1 MILFLWN
8 FLKAKEFT
16 YKNMQEFE
24 SELEPEEEE
33 EELEFNIPERLVNKL
48 YELSG
53 DSDKYKGLIIACVT
67 EKGCP
72 MIYSRFDSVITEL
85 GLKKATSDYLLKTE
99 NDNEMLEE

>member
-1 MILFLWN
+1 M
-8 FLKAKEFT
+8 E
-16 YKNMQEFE
+16 EFE
-24 SELEPEEEE
+24 PDEQPE
-33 EELEFNIPERLVNKL
+33 FSIPDSLVNKL

-85 GLKKATSDYLLKTE
+85 GLKKAMSDYLLRT
-99 NDNEMLEE
+99 DSDTEMLDE

>member
-1 MILFLWN
+1 
-8 FLKAKEFT
+8 LKAKEFI
-16 YKNMQEFE
+16 YNMEEFE
-24 SELEPEEEE
+24 PDEQPE
-33 EELEFNIPERLVNKL
+33 FSIPDSLVNKL

-85 GLKKATSDYLLKTE
+85 GLKKAMSDYLLRT
-99 NDNEMLEE
+99 DSDTEMLDE

>member
-1 MILFLWN
+1 ME
-8 FLKAKEFT
+8 EF
-16 YKNMQEFE
+16 
-24 SELEPEEEE
+24 EPEEQP
-33 EELEFNIPERLVNKL
+33 EFSIPDSLVNKL

-85 GLKKATSDYLLKTE
+85 GLKKAMSDYLLRT
-99 NDNEMLEE
+99 DSDSEMIDE

>member
-1 MILFLWN
+1 ME
-8 FLKAKEFT
+8 EF
-16 YKNMQEFE
+16 
-24 SELEPEEEE
+24 EPEEQP
-33 EELEFNIPERLVNKL
+33 EFSIPDSLVNKL

-85 GLKKATSDYLLKTE
+85 GLKKAMSDYLVRT
-99 NDNEMLEE
+99 DSDSEMIDE

>member
-1 MILFLWN
+1 ME
-8 FLKAKEFT
+8 EF
-16 YKNMQEFE
+16 
-24 SELEPEEEE
+24 EPEEQP
-33 EELEFNIPERLVNKL
+33 EFSIPDSLVNKL

-85 GLKKATSDYLLKTE
+85 GLKKAMSDYLVRT
-99 NDNEMLEE
+99 NSDSEMIDE

>member
-1 MILFLWN
+1 ME
-8 FLKAKEFT
+8 EF
-16 YKNMQEFE
+16 
-24 SELEPEEEE
+24 EPEEQP
-33 EELEFNIPERLVNKL
+33 EFSIPDSLVNKL

-85 GLKKATSDYLLKTE
+85 GLKKAMSDYLIRT
-99 NDNEMLEE
+99 DSDSEMIDE

>member
-1 MILFLWN
+1 
-8 FLKAKEFT
+8 LKAKEFI
-16 YKNMQEFE
+16 YNMEEFE
-24 SELEPEEEE
+24 PDEQPE
-33 EELEFNIPERLVNKL
+33 FSIPDSLVNKL

-85 GLKKATSDYLLKTE
+85 GLKKAMSDYLVRT
-99 NDNEMLEE
+99 DSDSEMLDE

>member
-1 MILFLWN
+1 M
-8 FLKAKEFT
+8 E
-16 YKNMQEFE
+16 EFE
-24 SELEPEEEE
+24 PDEQPE
-33 EELEFNIPERLVNKL
+33 FSIPDSLVNKL

-85 GLKKATSDYLLKTE
+85 GLKKAMSDYLIRT
-99 NDNEMLEE
+99 DSDSEMIDE

>member
-1 MILFLWN
+1 MKTN
-8 FLKAKEFT
+8 KYTYNMEEF
-16 YKNMQEFE
+16 
-24 SELEPEEEE
+24 EPEEQP
-33 EELEFNIPERLVNKL
+33 EFSIPDSLVNKL

-85 GLKKATSDYLLKTE
+85 GLKKAMSDYLLRT
-99 NDNEMLEE
+99 DSDSEMIDE

>member
-1 MILFLWN
+1 M
-8 FLKAKEFT
+8 E
-16 YKNMQEFE
+16 EFE
-24 SELEPEEEE
+24 PDEQPE
-33 EELEFNIPERLVNKL
+33 FSIPDSLVNKL

-85 GLKKATSDYLLKTE
+85 GLKKAMSDYLVRT
-99 NDNEMLEE
+99 DSDSEMIDE

>member
-1 MILFLWN
+1 M
-8 FLKAKEFT
+8 E
-16 YKNMQEFE
+16 EFE
-24 SELEPEEEE
+24 PDEQPE
-33 EELEFNIPERLVNKL
+33 FSIPDSLVNKL

-85 GLKKATSDYLLKTE
+85 GLKKAMSDYLVRT
-99 NDNEMLEE
+99 DSDSEMLDE

>member
-1 MILFLWN
+1 M
-8 FLKAKEFT
+8 KAKEFI
-16 YKNMQEFE
+16 YNMEEF
-24 SELEPEEEE
+24 EPEEQP
-33 EELEFNIPERLVNKL
+33 EFSIPDSLVNKL

-85 GLKKATSDYLLKTE
+85 GLKKAMSDYLLRT
-99 NDNEMLEE
+99 DSDSEMIDE